1 MGANKVKSSFKK
13 RFKLKANGRIAVR
26 AANRN
31 HILTKK
37 SSKRKMRLRTPG
49 SSVSIADRAIVL
61 RVMGWLGKRS
71 RRQVR
76 SD

>member
-1 MGANKVKSSFKK
+1 MGKHKVKSSFKK
-13 RFKLKANGRIAVR
+13 RFRLKSNGRITVR

-37 SSKRKMRLRTPG
+37 PSKRKMRLRTPG
-49 SSVSIADRAIVL
+49 SSIAIADRKIIL
-61 RVMGWLGKRS
+61 RVMGWLGKRA
-71 RRQVR
+71 RRCVR